1 MELLSLNILGWVG
14 MTIGGAILTALG
26 WLVKRVIDKTD
37 NHEVRINNLEIKVV
51 TTEDVR
57 NIVGQSNAT
66 LVSAI
71 SNLTSD
77 VKQTNATTQSVL
89 IELAKRQGYD
99 LAIKEMNKQ

>member
-51 TTEDVR
+51 TAEDVR

-89 IELAKRQGYD
+89 IELARRQGYD
-99 LAIKEMNKQ
+99 LAVKEMKDN

>member
-1 MELLSLNILGWVG
+1 MSLNILGWVG

-77 VKQTNATTQSVL
+77 VKQTNATTQNVL